1 MRAEAPAPPMKAR
14 AAMRVDQRRAHV
26 EAASFCCPKPPEL
39 LPDQRTQ
46 AERFSLR
53 RMVNRNRMTW
63 IPLEGMPA

>member
-1 MRAEAPAPPMKAR
+1 
-14 AAMRVDQRRAHV
+14 MRVDHHCAHV

-46 AERFSLR
+46 VGRFSLR
-53 RMVNRNRMTW
+53 RMVNRNRMIS